1 MTEVN
6 GRIEWLKEDLDSFKA
21 EMNGR
26 FDRLEERIRKLEV
39 MQFRIL
45 LTGGGAGII
54 IGSTVTALIN
64 LLVRG

>member
-1 MTEVN
+1 MSESN
-6 GRIEWLKEDLDSFKA
+6 GRIEWLKDDLDDLRA
-21 EMNGR
+21 DMTQR

-54 IGSTVTALIN
+54 IGSVVTALIN
-64 LLVRG
+64 VMVGG